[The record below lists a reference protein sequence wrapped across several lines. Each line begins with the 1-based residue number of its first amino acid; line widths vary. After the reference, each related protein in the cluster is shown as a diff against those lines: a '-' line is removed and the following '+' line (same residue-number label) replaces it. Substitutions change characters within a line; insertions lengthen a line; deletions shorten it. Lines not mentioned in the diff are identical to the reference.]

1 MTAFKR
7 HGVSPSST
15 REQVVY
21 VHLSARVLKNE
32 GRRNVISQ
40 KRRKVYEFEDGI
52 IEGLIAKFTL
62 LAI

>member
-1 MTAFKR
+1 MYQLLTNHKL
-7 HGVSPSST
+7 SSFF
-15 REQVVY
+15 Y
-21 VHLSARVLKNE
+21 LSVLKNE

>member
-1 MTAFKR
+1 MYQLLTNHKL
-7 HGVSPSST
+7 VLYSISSLF
-15 REQVVY
+15 Y
-21 VHLSARVLKNE
+21 LSVLKNE